1 MKTRCESW
9 AFLFYKGCETARM
22 CLICALLLKK
32 CLAVC
37 LTLCLASDARRCG
50 RGGSGYE
57 ICGRSGCGR
66 CICRAVSAG
75 GFPIAG
81 TGATWAGL
89 IVCVVAATPGGICG
103 RLPVRA
109 AVRCGSYW
117 AWGCGRAGGA
127 LPAWSVDDLPGG
139 MWMQRATWAAVWL
152 CAAGHGCRRGGAAAC
167 AARLDAVQCELR

>member
-1 MKTRCESW
+1 MP
-9 AFLFYKGCETARM
+9 GG
-22 CLICALLLKK
+22 
-32 CLAVC
+32 VC
-37 LTLCLASDARRCG
+37 R
-50 RGGSGYE
+50 
-57 ICGRSGCGR
+57 
-66 CICRAVSAG
+66 

-103 RLPVRA
+103 RLLVRA

-152 CAAGHGCRRGGAAAC
+152 CAAGHGCRRGGVAAC
-167 AARLDAVQCELR
+167 AAMLDAVQCELR